1 MVGRWWVP
9 QNALVRSARGRP
21 NLTFFSRN
29 SGRWWVPQNALVR
42 SARGRAQPYVFF
54 RWGPSSPSK
63 FLVIYKCKTVAYMM
77 KKSSQPLLFCII
89 FEHSEFTI
97 YSISSVE
104 IGAGRGRSA
113 GGGCPKMR
121 WYGQLGVAPK
131 DCQNSGLSGFRNSA
145 PGRAGLRVQL
155 VGGVGEWL
163 SSAVAGRLDRGS
175 PRTGGSVAPTR
186 LEP

>member
-1 MVGRWWVP
+1 MTRTNREEYTIFFSIWSSGGCLKMRWYGQLGVAP
-9 QNALVRSARGRP
+9 TLGFFRDGRP
-21 NLTFFSRN
+21 VVGAPKCVGTVS
-29 SGRWWVPQNALVR
+29 SGSP
-42 SARGRAQPYVFF
+42 QPYVFF
-54 RWGPSSPSK
+54 RWGASSPSK

-145 PGRAGLRVQL
+145 PGRACLL
-155 VGGVGEWL
+155 YT
-163 SSAVAGRLDRGS
+163 SPS
-175 PRTGGSVAPTR
+175 PRDS
-186 LEP
+186 

>member
-1 MVGRWWVP
+1 
-9 QNALVRSARGRP
+9 
-21 NLTFFSRN
+21 
-29 SGRWWVPQNALVR
+29 
-42 SARGRAQPYVFF
+42 
-54 RWGPSSPSK
+54 
-63 FLVIYKCKTVAYMM
+63 MM

-104 IGAGRGRSA
+104 IGAGGGRSA